1 MNTRYIKRLVCRN
14 TCFEFMRLCEPSE
27 SFSHATKSLFI
38 VNIRVDACMGI
49 KIRCYQVIYGIFKM
63 VSSTCTFYPVIR
75 IQFVRNYFIFDVLL
89 NDEL

>member
-1 MNTRYIKRLVCRN
+1 
-14 TCFEFMRLCEPSE
+14 MRFCEPSE

-38 VNIRVDACMGI
+38 VNTGIRVDACMGI

-63 VSSTCTFYPVIR
+63 VSSTFYPVIR

>member
-1 MNTRYIKRLVCRN
+1 
-14 TCFEFMRLCEPSE
+14 MRFCEPSE

-63 VSSTCTFYPVIR
+63 VSSTFYLVIR

>member
-1 MNTRYIKRLVCRN
+1 MNTRYIKRLVYRN
-14 TCFEFMRLCEPSE
+14 NCFEFMRFCEPSE

-38 VNIRVDACMGI
+38 VNTGIRVDACMGI

-63 VSSTCTFYPVIR
+63 VSSTFYPVIR